1 MNTDTIEI
9 HLISTR
15 EKVQFIKNFA
25 TMRSGGV
32 PINEIFHVLA
42 TGAESKAFGRVLS
55 RMEREIVQGSTL
67 ASVFQKERTVF
78 GEVAVSLVA
87 VGEVSGTLDES
98 LQFLATYLE
107 QSYDLNQEITSA
119 MIYPKFILILTMAIT
134 VFLVSF
140 ILPKLIPLFTQ
151 LHVTLPLS
159 TRILLAIVTFFHAY
173 GLAIGGTV
181 IGTWIASL
189 FLRRKQSVRLAIDRL
204 WLSIAIFGGLIR
216 DYQLAMFCQLFV
228 TLYRTGSP
236 VNEALQISANSV
248 TNSVYQQALVSV
260 RDAVEK
266 GTPLSRALG
275 EYPKLFPLNMTIMIS
290 AGEQSGTLE
299 RAVAALAESY
309 TKEVNLK
316 TKKLP
321 ALIEPV
327 LLVFIAVVV
336 GFIALSIVMPI
347 YGISKGITH

>member
-42 TGAESKAFGRVLS
+42 AGAESKAFGRVLA
-55 RMEREIVQGSTL
+55 RMEREIVQGSAL
-67 ASVFQKERTVF
+67 ASVFQKEGMIF
-78 GEVAVSLVA
+78 GEVAVSLVQ
-87 VGEVSGTLDES
+87 VGEASGTLDES
-98 LQFLATYLE
+98 LQFLAAYME
-107 QSYDLNQEITSA
+107 ESYDLKQQITSA
-119 MIYPKFILILTMAIT
+119 MIYPKFILILTGLIT
-134 VFLVSF
+134 IFLVSF

-151 LHVTLPLS
+151 LHVALPLS
-159 TRILLAIVTFFHAY
+159 TRILLAMITFFHAHAF
-173 GLAIGGTV
+173 AITGAIVGS
-181 IGTWIASL
+181 WIASY
-189 FLRRKQSVRLAIDRL
+189 FLRKQQAIRRVVDGL
-204 WLSIAIFGGLIR
+204 WLRMPLFGGMIR

-236 VNEALQISANSV
+236 VNEALQISADSV
-248 TNSVYQQALVSV
+248 TNTVYRQALTRV
-260 RDAVEK
+260 RDTVEQ

-321 ALIEPV
+321 ALIEPA
-327 LLVFIAVVV
+327 LLVFIAAVV